1 MKIIILFFC
10 LLVFGC
16 GYPDIDSIPD
26 FNKTFKSSDEEI
38 IDLCQNEK
46 LSSENDDICKE
57 INNENENN

>member
-10 LLVFGC
+10 LLVLGC

-26 FNKTFKSSDEEI
+26 FNKTFKLSDEEI